1 MEIRTFMNVLVKFC
15 NKGFVSS
22 WFLICQVILAI
33 LFKDIFQRG
42 KSLIQKEDLD
52 AAVRK
57 VQEKSVSLGKVCLL
71 LVPKETLR
79 QQVNNIPDSS

>member
-1 MEIRTFMNVLVKFC
+1 M
-15 NKGFVSS
+15 G
-22 WFLICQVILAI
+22 QVILAI
-33 LFKDIFQRG
+33 LFKDIFQIG

-57 VQEKSVSLGKVCLL
+57 VQEKSVSVGKVCLL

-79 QQVNNIPDSS
+79 QQANNIPDSS